1 MFELTK
7 IVSQEDAFMYFEI
20 LVNHQISIQ
29 KGKNATTKMI
39 FLTLVNWKIIYIC
52 PYLITSLTMLVLS
65 ICASCKKLVLSYKL
79 N

>member
-7 IVSQEDAFMYFEI
+7 IVSQEDAFIYFEI

-39 FLTLVNWKIIYIC
+39 FLTLVN
-52 PYLITSLTMLVLS
+52 
-65 ICASCKKLVLSYKL
+65 
-79 N
+79 